1 MTYRALEPEL
11 SLEDQRQIMERAREY
26 VSEMWIKREWFAY
39 GTHTDDDGPVVGVC
53 VAGSVLY
60 AMGWT
65 CEDDRWIEHKKTV
78 TLLKAIFDNIPDKY
92 PAKKEALKKMA
103 EAEAAWAKNAEA
115 NLFFPPELQEK
126 HHADARLVAVT
137 SWNDVSSRKKEE
149 VLDVMDATIKDLI
162 HKQEQA

>member
-26 VSEMWIKREWFAY
+26 VSEMWIKREWFHYAQ
-39 GTHTDDDGPVVGVC
+39 DDDGPVVGVC

-65 CEDDRWIEHKKTV
+65 SEDDRWIEHKKTV

-103 EAEAAWAKNAEA
+103 EAEATWAKND
-115 NLFFPPELQEK
+115 PELQEK
-126 HHADARLVAVT
+126 NHADARIVAIT